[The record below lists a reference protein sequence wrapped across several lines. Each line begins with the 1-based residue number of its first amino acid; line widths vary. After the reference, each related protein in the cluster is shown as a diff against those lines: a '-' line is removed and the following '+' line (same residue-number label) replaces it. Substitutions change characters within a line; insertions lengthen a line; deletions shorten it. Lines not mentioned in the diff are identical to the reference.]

1 MNKREEIKHR
11 LNSLGISFQWLAD
24 KLELKSQQLTFLL
37 ENDSTFDDDLFEA
50 INKAIESYQFELSF
64 NLENSNDDPNLFD
77 EKKLVNGIGER
88 IRIFAKRKYNTLKG
102 LANALDISPQQLQQY
117 ITNNREP
124 GSKILIKFMKTG
136 CDINWLLG
144 GSESIE
150 SYRIF
155 KLESEL
161 RELQSKISKISHIV
175 TVQTKHHK

>member
-1 MNKREEIKHR
+1 MNKREDIKHK
-11 LNSLGISFQWLAD
+11 LNALGIPIQWLAD
-24 KLELKSQQLTFLL
+24 RLQLKSQQLSFLL
-37 ENDSTFDDDLFEA
+37 ENDSNFDDDLFSAINEA
-50 INKAIESYQFELSF
+50 IDSYQFELSF
-64 NLENSNDDPNLFD
+64 NFSDSESTLGLFD
-77 EKKLVNGIGER
+77 EELLKHGIGER

-124 GSKILIKFMKTG
+124 GSKILIKFMKAG

-155 KLESEL
+155 KLESEV
-161 RELQSKISKISHIV
+161 RELQSKISKISHIISSS
-175 TVQTKHHK
+175 KH

>member
-24 KLELKSQQLTFLL
+24 KLELKSQQLSFLL

-50 INKAIESYQFELSF
+50 INTAIESYQFELSF
-64 NLENSNDDPNLFD
+64 NIEISTDDPNLFD
-77 EKKLVNGIGER
+77 EKKLVIGIGER
-88 IRIFAKRKYNTLKG
+88 IRIFAKRKYNTLKA

-117 ITNNREP
+117 ITNHREP
-124 GSKILIKFMKTG
+124 GSKILIKFMKIG

-161 RELQSKISKISHIV
+161 RELQNKISKISHIIS
-175 TVQTKHHK
+175 TSAKR